1 MERGD
6 RAVRARLFEEN
17 RHLRESSQALCATSR
32 ELCEISRKT
41 RARSA
46 AIQDWCWASRNAENR
61 ECAC

>member
-1 MERGD
+1 MERSD

-17 RHLRESSQALCATSR
+17 RHLREASQALCVTSR

-46 AIQDWCWASRNAENR
+46 AIQDWCWESRNAENR
-61 ECAC
+61 ERAC